1 MSQIRKIL
9 ITGAASFVASR
20 LLKRLLQENLVAR
33 INCLI
38 FPPEAVDFLPEAD
51 RLEKFFGDLRNP
63 DEVKPAFVDVELV
76 LNIAPI
82 FVAPS
87 VVHICEELGI
97 SRVLFISSARKYS
110 RLYQTQ
116 AGEIAAC
123 EQIIASSSLDYII
136 LRPTMIYG
144 DERDRNINPLMRYLQ
159 RYRFFPL
166 PYRGERLVRP
176 LFVDDLVNLII
187 GLIQQEKFG
196 RRAYDVAGAEA
207 LKGRELME
215 IIGRETDTRFLLW
228 LLPDW
233 LSEILIFFLH
243 RFSLGGRH
251 IRQFLSFTEDRTVD
265 IRPAME
271 DLHFNPTSFVE
282 GLRARLKKLPPES

>member
-1 MSQIRKIL
+1 MKQIGKIL
-9 ITGAASFVASR
+9 ITGAASFVACR
-20 LLKRLLQENLVAR
+20 LLKRLLQENLVDR

-38 FPPEAVDFLPEAD
+38 FPPEAVDFLPEDA

-63 DEVKPAFVDVELV
+63 AEVKPAFVDVELV

-110 RLYQTQ
+110 RLYQIK

-144 DERDRNINPLMRYLQ
+144 DERDRNINPLIRYIR

-187 GLIQQEKFG
+187 GLIQREKFG
-196 RRAYDVAGAEA
+196 RRAYDVAGPEA
-207 LKGRELME
+207 LKARELLE
-215 IIGRETDTRFLLW
+215 IIGRETDTRFFLW

-243 RFSLGGRH
+243 RFPLGGRH

-265 IRPAME
+265 IGPAME
-271 DLHFNPTSFVE
+271 ELNFNPISFVE
-282 GLRARLKKLPPES
+282 GLRLRLKKLPPEN